1 MGEARLAKASED
13 YLMLVITTKQD
24 GIIGYMFL
32 RNPKECANHVH
43 LEVSFLLGQS
53 FQNQGY
59 MAEALKS
66 VSTYAFR
73 EWGVHR
79 LHAYAFSANIGS
91 CKALENAGFRK
102 VDVIFDVRRNT
113 FTKPGS
119 PCSTKYADCIVYG
132 LARS

>member
-1 MGEARLAKASED
+1 MG
-13 YLMLVITTKQD
+13 
-24 GIIGYMFL
+24 GYMSL
-32 RNPKECANHVH
+32 RNPKDCATHDRLSVVR

-73 EWGVHR
+73 EWGVHS
-79 LHAYAFSANIGS
+79 LHAYAFSVNIGS
-91 CKALENAGFRK
+91 CKALEKAGFRK

-119 PCSTKYADCIVYG
+119 P
-132 LARS
+132 